1 LGFVPLGRLGGISLH
16 ATDVDRAWRR
26 GAEVRGPASALMMA
40 VSGRRRL
47 LVPGPGGSAELT
59 ARVLEWKSNV
69 LTRREPTATVE
80 GVRIARRATALSVDK
95 ARRELGYVPRP
106 IEPLL
111 REMIALM
118 SGASVSEVLKH
129 A

>member
-1 LGFVPLGRLGGISLH
+1 LELLDAELPMPDFAAGLESQGGI
-16 ATDVDRAWRR
+16 
-26 GAEVRGPASALMMA
+26 AEF
-40 VSGRRRL
+40 
-47 LVPGPGGSAELT
+47 T

-80 GVRIARRATALSVDK
+80 GVRIARRATALSADK